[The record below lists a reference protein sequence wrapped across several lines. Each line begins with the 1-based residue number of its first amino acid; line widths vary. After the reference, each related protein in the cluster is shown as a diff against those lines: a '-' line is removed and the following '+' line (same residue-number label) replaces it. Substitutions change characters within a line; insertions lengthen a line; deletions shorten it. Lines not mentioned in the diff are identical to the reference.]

1 MTNINGSTIP
11 VSLVYDARF
20 KKAVNTSY
28 SGIQIPAN
36 VYNKGLFY
44 RNKRESGG
52 RAYVGIMF

>member
-1 MTNINGSTIP
+1 MTNINGSTIR
-11 VSLVYDARF
+11 VSLVYDEHF

-44 RNKRESGG
+44 RNKGEGEGTS
-52 RAYVGIMF
+52 A